1 MTSRY
6 EIQIMLKRGIL
17 DNAGKATTR
26 ALQNLGFTNVED
38 VRIGKSIYIE
48 TDSNPELIARAL
60 VNQVMEDYIIIA
72 YNSTDK

>member
-26 ALQNLGFTNVED
+26 ALQGLGFDSVGD
-38 VRIGKSIYIE
+38 VRIGRSTYITTE
-48 TDSNPELIARAL
+48 QDPELIAKSL
-60 VNQVMEDYIIIA
+60 VNEVMEDYNILPH
-72 YNSTDK
+72 NKD

>member
-26 ALQNLGFTNVED
+26 ALQGLGFDSVGD
-38 VRIGKSIYIE
+38 VRIGRSIYITTE
-48 TDSNPELIARAL
+48 QDPELIAKSL
-60 VNQVMEDYIIIA
+60 VNEVMEDYIILPH
-72 YNSTDK
+72 NSTDK